1 MTVGERGK
9 EETMLTG
16 FDPQQIQDLAGA
28 RQAIVLL
35 LNLVEEV
42 KQENERWRVTNQE
55 LRDEISRLKGEQGKP
70 DIKPNKKKRESHSSE
85 KERRK
90 PKQWQKSSKLEKVKI
105 DREEIAKVDKSQLP
119 ADAEFKGYEP
129 VVVQELKVETDNIR
143 FLKEKYYSPSLQ
155 KTWLG
160 PLPAGYEGEFGPHVR
175 SMVITLY
182 YAANMSE
189 PKIRELLSHLGIFI
203 SDGQVSN
210 ILTKKNEGW
219 HSEKETIYREGLNSS
234 SWQHIDDTSTRVDG
248 QNQYCHIVG
257 NPLYT
262 AYFTRP
268 HKDRLT
274 VIEVL
279 QNLPVSQFLL
289 NKQTEQWL
297 EAFDVPQW
305 ARVLIG
311 QWPQHEWL
319 NYEQITTWV
328 ETELSR
334 LNDQQKARVLE
345 AAALTAYH
353 AQTTMPVLAR
363 LMSDDAPQFKAVTEE
378 QALCWV
384 HDGRHYKRLT
394 PCVDHHQKLLDK
406 FRQEYWAYY
415 AQLEQYRTDPQAGV
429 AEQLRQEFDT
439 LFSKV
444 TGYDELDKRIA
455 KSKAKK
461 EQLLLALKYPEMPLH
476 NNPAEL
482 GARQRVRKRDVSF
495 GPRTQDGVKAWD
507 TFMTLAETAKKLGVS
522 FYAYVFDRVSG
533 SHRLPDLA
541 DLIRQRA
548 PAFHPVRVPA
558 PP

>member
-1 MTVGERGK
+1 VTHYHHFS
-9 EETMLTG
+9 LTS
-16 FDPQQIQDLAGA
+16 P
-28 RQAIVLL
+28 
-35 LNLVEEV
+35 
-42 KQENERWRVTNQE
+42 
-55 LRDEISRLKGEQGKP
+55 P
-70 DIKPNKKKRESHSSE
+70 
-85 KERRK
+85 
-90 PKQWQKSSKLEKVKI
+90 
-105 DREEIAKVDKSQLP
+105 LP
-119 ADAEFKGYEP
+119 AEFKGYES
-129 VVVQELKVETDNIR
+129 VVVQELKVETDNVR

-155 KTWLG
+155 KTWLA

-189 PKIRELLSHLGIFI
+189 PKIIELLSHLGVFI

-210 ILTKKNEGW
+210 ILTKKNEIW
-219 HSEKETIYREGLNSS
+219 HNEKEALYREGLNSG

-248 QNQYCHIVG
+248 ENQYCHIVG

-262 AYFTRP
+262 AYFTHP

-274 VIEVL
+274 VIKVL
-279 QNLPVSQFLL
+279 QNLSESQFLL
-289 NKQTEQWL
+289 NSRTKEWL

-305 ARVLIG
+305 ARAQIEK
-311 QWPQHEWL
+311 WPRHKPFT
-319 NYEQITTWV
+319 YEQLITRL

-334 LNDQQKARVLE
+334 LNGQQKARVLE

-353 AQTTMPVLAR
+353 AQTETPVLAR
-363 LMSDDAPQFKAVTEE
+363 LMSDDAPQFKGVTEE

-394 PCVDHHQKLLDK
+394 PYVDHHQKALDK
-406 FRQEYWAYY
+406 FRQEYWDYY
-415 AQLEQYRTDPQAGV
+415 AQLEQYRADPQERI
-429 AEQLRQEFDT
+429 AERLRQEFDT
-439 LFSKV
+439 LFSKT

-461 EQLLLALKYPEMPLH
+461 EQLLMALKYPEMPLH

-495 GPRTQDGVKAWD
+495 GPRTEDGVKAWD

-522 FYAYVFDRVSG
+522 FYAYVYDRVSG
-533 SHRLPDLA
+533 SAKLPDLA
-541 DLIRQRA
+541 ELIRQRA
-548 PAFHPVRVPA
+548 PAAHPVRVPV

>member
-1 MTVGERGK
+1 
-9 EETMLTG
+9 
-16 FDPQQIQDLAGA
+16 
-28 RQAIVLL
+28 
-35 LNLVEEV
+35 
-42 KQENERWRVTNQE
+42 
-55 LRDEISRLKGEQGKP
+55 
-70 DIKPNKKKRESHSSE
+70 
-85 KERRK
+85 
-90 PKQWQKSSKLEKVKI
+90 
-105 DREEIAKVDKSQLP
+105 
-119 ADAEFKGYEP
+119 
-129 VVVQELKVETDNIR
+129 
-143 FLKEKYYSPSLQ
+143 
-155 KTWLG
+155 
-160 PLPAGYEGEFGPHVR
+160 
-175 SMVITLY
+175 MVITLY

-507 TFMTLAETAKKLGVS
+507 TFMTLADTAKKLGVS